1 MGRLTFLTTGRQGT
15 SPSRGPSPPREQAL
29 SEYGAINF
37 VCLILNRVLFI
48 TAAFAIGVDC
58 PHIRKVVHTGVPS
71 TMEEYFQESGR
82 AGRDG
87 NLAVSKVLFNSE
99 IITAKKNVHQ
109 VMRMFVTTTSYR
121 RRVILQYFGFTCDGD
136 CIALLL

>member
-1 MGRLTFLTTGRQGT
+1 
-15 SPSRGPSPPREQAL
+15 
-29 SEYGAINF
+29 
-37 VCLILNRVLFI
+37 
-48 TAAFAIGVDC
+48 
-58 PHIRKVVHTGVPS
+58 
-71 TMEEYFQESGR
+71 MEEYFQESGR

-109 VMRMFVTTTSYR
+109 VMRMFVTTKSYR

-136 CIALLL
+136 CFALLL

>member
-1 MGRLTFLTTGRQGT
+1 MG
-15 SPSRGPSPPREQAL
+15 PPPPREQAL
-29 SEYGAINF
+29 SEYGSMNF

-58 PHIRKVVHTGVPS
+58 PHIREVVHIGVPS

-82 AGRDG
+82 AERVG
-87 NLAVSKVLFNSE
+87 NIAISKVLFNSD

-121 RRVILQYFGFTCDGD
+121 RRVLLQYFGFTCDGD
-136 CIALLL
+136 FIVLLL